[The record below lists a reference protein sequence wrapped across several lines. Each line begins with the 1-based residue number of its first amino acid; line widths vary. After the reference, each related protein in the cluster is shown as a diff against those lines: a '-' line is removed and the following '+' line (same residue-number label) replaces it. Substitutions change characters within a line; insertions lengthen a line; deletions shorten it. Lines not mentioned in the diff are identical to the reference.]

1 MISKIKI
8 KKLLLLTVF
17 CLLTGQG
24 LSLFTQKIEL
34 ENSLRDKIY
43 SELGRVINQSRFVV
57 VVNLDL
63 GLHSDVISDPRSG
76 IDNNRNSYTS
86 SSRMRYLPGVPLSG
100 TKNQKNKTRRP
111 ISIPSD
117 EYLIT
122 KVDVAIYLDEKLA
135 SGANEM
141 MIESLIANIMPETAE
156 CNDCVRIETMTFTE
170 SEEESEVS
178 ELREQ
183 LQQMQDNERKRE
195 IRELNKELELLRSE
209 LEDSES
215 EQIDWVNYL
224 RIQDSLKL
232 AKLEASEEEAR
243 NKLDTVINARI
254 NSETKTKE
262 DLIDII
268 KYKNNIPTGEDD
280 DLFGMQVPRSSSANT
295 MLILGLALVLLI
307 MLAFILF
314 FRNNNNPVYLKPK
327 DEDLTKNSTT
337 GDNDGDESQN
347 NSINSNEPTS
357 DQPLS
362 SSAPQTMVNQD
373 ESVLLSEMKAL
384 RQSAVSLSASQKEG
398 ATQIIRDWM
407 TDANSNNSSTNEN
420 EDS

>member
-8 KKLLLLTVF
+8 KSLSVLTAF

-24 LSLFTQKIEL
+24 LGLFTQKIAL

-57 VVNLDL
+57 VVNLEL
-63 GLHSDVISDPRSG
+63 GLHGDLISDPRSG
-76 IDNNRNSYTS
+76 MSDDNNSYTS
-86 SSRMRYLPGVPLSG
+86 SSRMKYLPGVPLSG
-100 TKNQKNKTRRP
+100 TKSKQNKKHRP
-111 ISIPSD
+111 IAMASD

-122 KVDVAIYLDEKLA
+122 KVDVAIYIDEKLA
-135 SGANEM
+135 SGTNEM
-141 MIESLIANIMPETAE
+141 MIESLIENIMPETAE

-178 ELREQ
+178 QLRAQ
-183 LQQMQDNERKRE
+183 LQEMQDNERKRE
-195 IRELNKELELLRSE
+195 IRELNKELDLLRSE
-209 LEDSES
+209 LEDSEN

-314 FRNNNNPVYLKPK
+314 FRNNNNSPVYLKPK
-327 DEDLTKNSTT
+327 EEGLKNNSEKNNNSEAQDDSTSS
-337 GDNDGDESQN
+337 DEST
-347 NSINSNEPTS
+347 I

-362 SSAPQTMVNQD
+362 ASRPQTMMNQD

-407 TDANSNNSSTNEN
+407 SDANSDNSSNNEN

>member
-8 KKLLLLTVF
+8 KSLSVLTAF

-24 LSLFTQKIEL
+24 LGLFTQKIAL

-57 VVNLDL
+57 VVNLEL
-63 GLHSDVISDPRSG
+63 GLHGDLISDPRSG
-76 IDNNRNSYTS
+76 MNDDNNSYTS
-86 SSRMRYLPGVPLSG
+86 SSRMKYLPGVPLSG
-100 TKNQKNKTRRP
+100 TKSKQNKKHRP
-111 ISIPSD
+111 IAMASD

-122 KVDVAIYLDEKLA
+122 KVDVAIYIDEKLA
-135 SGANEM
+135 SGTNEM
-141 MIESLIANIMPETAE
+141 MIESLIENIMPETAE

-178 ELREQ
+178 QLRAQ
-183 LQQMQDNERKRE
+183 LQEMQDNERKRE
-195 IRELNKELELLRSE
+195 IRELNKELDLLRSE
-209 LEDSES
+209 LEDSEN

-314 FRNNNNPVYLKPK
+314 FRNNNNSPVYLKPK
-327 DEDLTKNSTT
+327 EEGLKNNSEKNNNSEAQDDSTSS
-337 GDNDGDESQN
+337 DEST
-347 NSINSNEPTS
+347 I

-362 SSAPQTMVNQD
+362 ASRPQTMMNQD

-407 TDANSNNSSTNEN
+407 SDANSDNSSNNEN

>member
-8 KKLLLLTVF
+8 KSLSVLTAF
-17 CLLTGQG
+17 CILTGQG
-24 LSLFTQKIEL
+24 LGLFTQKIAL

-57 VVNLDL
+57 VVNLEL
-63 GLHSDVISDPRSG
+63 GLHGDLISDPRSG
-76 IDNNRNSYTS
+76 MNDDNNSYTS
-86 SSRMRYLPGVPLSG
+86 SSRMKYLPGVPLSG
-100 TKNQKNKTRRP
+100 TKSKQNKKHRP
-111 ISIPSD
+111 IAMASD
-117 EYLIT
+117 EYIIT
-122 KVDVAIYLDEKLA
+122 KVDVAIYIDEKLA
-135 SGANEM
+135 SGTNEM
-141 MIESLIANIMPETAE
+141 MIESLIENIMPETAE

-178 ELREQ
+178 QLRAQ
-183 LQQMQDNERKRE
+183 LQEMQDNERKRE
-195 IRELNKELELLRSE
+195 IRELNKELDLLRSE
-209 LEDSES
+209 LEDSEN

-314 FRNNNNPVYLKPK
+314 FRNNNNSPVYLKPK
-327 DEDLTKNSTT
+327 EEGLKNNSEKNNNSEAQ
-337 GDNDGDESQN
+337 DDSKSSDEST
-347 NSINSNEPTS
+347 I

-362 SSAPQTMVNQD
+362 ASRPQTMMNQD

-407 TDANSNNSSTNEN
+407 SDAN
-420 EDS
+420 